1 MENTFKQYRIST
13 INNYIMNIAKLK
25 YTDKETAIADLLA
38 KKVYIE
44 TENLDKEITLAYGQ
58 GIQAVVEIGLIVL
71 ENGTYDAGFNEITA
85 PVYADGYHYDVMSE
99 NEIKFD
105 NSIEVK
111 NPKHTFAGYEVVTD
125 SIYPFDKIINE

>member
-1 MENTFKQYRIST
+1 
-13 INNYIMNIAKLK
+13 MNIAKLK
-25 YTDKETAIADLLA
+25 YENKETAIADLLA
-38 KKVYIE
+38 KGVYVE
-44 TENLDKEITLAYGQ
+44 VENLDKEITLAYGQ
-58 GIQAVVEIGLIVL
+58 GIQAIVEIGLIVL
-71 ENGTYDAGFNEITA
+71 ENGTYDADFNEITA